1 MLWYGSGSSRSR
13 CWSSR
18 SCPRAETSK
27 AACRHKTWSGS
38 GGAPTAGCLESTRTV
53 PAIVQLV
60 ECRNADPR
68 YWEGV
73 AYSTGLHIAAALRL
87 ALWNKQATADVREHL
102 WIVVERDAPRLVARR
117 RAAPEL
123 LEEGRVR
130 LAELMSV
137 YARCLKAGTWPSF
150 EPGGDTTL
158 EAWAPVTIQPWMTNG
173 AGPHGGY
180 FAPTAVPLGTD
191 KAALNEEAA

>member
-1 MLWYGSGSSRSR
+1 
-13 CWSSR
+13 
-18 SCPRAETSK
+18 
-27 AACRHKTWSGS
+27 
-38 GGAPTAGCLESTRTV
+38 LESTRTV

-137 YARCLKAGTWPSF
+137 YARCLQEGRWPSF

-180 FAPTAVPLGTD
+180 FAPTAVPVGTEE
-191 KAALNEEAA
+191 AALNEEAA